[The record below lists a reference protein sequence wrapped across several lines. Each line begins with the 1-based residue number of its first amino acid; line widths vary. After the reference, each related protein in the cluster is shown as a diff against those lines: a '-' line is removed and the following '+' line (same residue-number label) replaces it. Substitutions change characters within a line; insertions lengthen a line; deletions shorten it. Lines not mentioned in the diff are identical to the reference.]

1 MESQRKEGEMT
12 LVLQKR
18 ERSSSFAGKQLSP
31 TKLKKQPSQQE

>member
-18 ERSSSFAGKQLSP
+18 ERSSSFAGKQPSP